1 MKSSY
6 IKFLVVAILVLA
18 LSFTEA
24 DLIIES
30 LSINTSNSNTIRF
43 WILIAIVALYGIFAS
58 HISIN
63 KNLERN
69 EN

>member
-30 LSINTSNSNTIRF
+30 LSIDTSNSNTIRF
-43 WILIAIVALYGIFAS
+43 WILIVIVALYGIFAS

>member
-18 LSFTEA
+18 LTFTEV
-24 DLIIES
+24 DLIIEN
-30 LSINTSNSNTIRF
+30 LSIKTLNTITIRF
-43 WILIAIVALYGIFAS
+43 WILIAIVALYGVFAS
-58 HISIN
+58 QISIN
-63 KNLERN
+63 KNLENN